1 MGFYGYI
8 WVSVGLWVF
17 MGVMGIYGC
26 LCVSM
31 DVYRY
36 LWASMDV
43 YGYFWVSSGIYGC
56 LWVPVGVY
64 EYLWESWVSMGAYG
78 FLGIYGY
85 LWVAR
90 MSVDYIWTLKILP
103 IFSFKNLRRFENF
116 KKRLKSH
123 MCYKKLHHGGEG
135 LYRLVCFQYSSIKSL
150 FSPLVHNILF
160 FLNEFMKYNKL
171 ASLMI
176 CPMRLV
182 SLEKIRRESWRDFCC
197 TCCRSNIVGLWDM
210 QTCCQ
215 PYPKVPSRICIR
227 CFQAQVNRPRTLS
240 EMSWS
245 CNQRYVKTRRFRSE
259 TTEIWVKNRIWLLG
273 SVKNSSFLTWGFES
287 QVFMIFGSPDARH
300 TKFPSTAPTSEQYIM
315 YDIAC
320 MLNEIKNQCE
330 ICSLFGKKICIEK
343 YWNYQS
349 LASHFFVWVWSF
361 FKKVDTRRV

>member
-26 LCVSM
+26 LWVSM

-36 LWASMDV
+36 LWVSMGVMGVYGYLWVFMDFYECLWFLDV
-43 YGYFWVSSGIYGC
+43 YGYLWLSWVFMGIYERLWMFMGVYGC
-56 LWVPVGVY
+56 LWVFMSIYGSHGC
-64 EYLWESWVSMGAYG
+64 LWVSMGAYG

-259 TTEIWVKNRIWLLG
+259 TTEIWVKI
-273 SVKNSSFLTWGFES
+273 E
-287 QVFMIFGSPDARH
+287 
-300 TKFPSTAPTSEQYIM
+300 
-315 YDIAC
+315 YDC
-320 MLNEIKNQCE
+320 
-330 ICSLFGKKICIEK
+330 
-343 YWNYQS
+343 
-349 LASHFFVWVWSF
+349 
-361 FKKVDTRRV
+361 

>member
-1 MGFYGYI
+1 M
-8 WVSVGLWVF
+8 VSLWVF
-17 MGVMGIYGC
+17 MGVYGFLGVYEFLGVCGCIWVFISVYGVLWVSMGVYGSLWMFIGIYECLWVSWGSMGIYGF
-26 LCVSM
+26 LWISM
-31 DVYRY
+31 SVCGF
-36 LWASMDV
+36 LDV
-43 YGYFWVSSGIYGC
+43 YGYLWLSWVFMGIYERLWMFMGISECLRVSMGVYGC
-56 LWVPVGVY
+56 LWVFMSIYGSHGC
-64 EYLWESWVSMGAYG
+64 LWVSMGAYG

-123 MCYKKLHHGGEG
+123 MCYKKLRMHHGGEG
-135 LYRLVCFQYSSIKSL
+135 LYRLVCFQYSSIKFL
-150 FSPLVHNILF
+150 FSPLVHNILFF

-215 PYPKVPSRICIR
+215 RYPKVPSRICIR

-259 TTEIWVKNRIWLLG
+259 TTEIWVKI
-273 SVKNSSFLTWGFES
+273 E
-287 QVFMIFGSPDARH
+287 
-300 TKFPSTAPTSEQYIM
+300 
-315 YDIAC
+315 YDC
-320 MLNEIKNQCE
+320 
-330 ICSLFGKKICIEK
+330 
-343 YWNYQS
+343 
-349 LASHFFVWVWSF
+349 
-361 FKKVDTRRV
+361 